1 VSFDLLGPLPAGTV
15 VLEASA
21 GTGKTYTIAAL
32 ATRYVA
38 EANIP
43 LSQLMLVTFGRAAT
57 QELRERTRQRL
68 ASAARGLN
76 DFAAARSSSDDVLR
90 HLATGSDEEVAER
103 RRRLTVALSDFDA
116 ATITTTH
123 SFCQR
128 MLDGLGI
135 AGDREPGARIVETV
149 DDVVTEVAADLYL
162 QSYAGHA
169 GPLPQLS
176 PAAAVEVA
184 REAVSDRQA
193 QLAPSDQPL
202 DTEVGQRVA
211 LATAA
216 RVEVDRRKRVAGIR
230 DFDDL
235 LVLLRDALAHPKH
248 GAESCA
254 RVRERYRVV
263 LVDEFQDTDPVQWEV
278 LRLAFA
284 GNTTLVLIGDP
295 KQAIYAFRGAEVLSY
310 LDAVRLADRHET
322 LGTNWRSDAGLLR
335 ALEHLYGGAA
345 LGHPDI
351 VVHPVAAATAGT
363 RLTMPERRAS
373 VHDHGA
379 GGGAPLRVRW
389 LDRNGSGALGKT
401 GFPVVGAL
409 RERVAA
415 DLADELVELLTSGA
429 QLAGAP
435 VQPGDVAILVRN
447 RRHVEAVRQALDA
460 AGVPSVVAG
469 STSVFETPAATE
481 WLWFLHALEQP
492 QRTGPVR
499 LAALSSLVGRTAD
512 TLDDRATTETS
523 LLLRELGRLF
533 DEAGFAAGFER
544 LAARTDLDARLL
556 SRIGGERRLTDLRHV
571 AQLLNR
577 AAVEESLGLTALVG
591 WLTERIAD
599 PAAGSA
605 ADRSRRLESDA
616 AAVHIVTVHTSKGL
630 EFPVAY
636 VPFGWDGAK
645 NPNPSSLLLHDRDGR
660 RIRDIGGKQSP
671 GYGLRKTQSELEEAG
686 EELRL
691 LYVALTRAQS
701 QVVLW
706 WAPSAGTSGSP
717 LHRLLFGRT
726 PGNVEPALRQS
737 VPADSRLGARFAEWA
752 TVDEVS
758 VQQVGPARGLR
769 WTPPT
774 DNPPALDVARFRRSI
789 DLLWRRTSYSAL
801 TAAAHESSGIG
812 NPGAGPGIRT
822 GIGSSAGASGGPDSA
837 GVGSEPEQ
845 PIMDDEPAQR
855 SMVDAVAGGPPSTM
869 NALPS
874 GPVFGTLVHEV
885 FELVDTAAAVFE
897 DELLRRCEEV
907 IALRLSSID
916 PAELAAALL
925 PVFRTPLRLAGAS
938 AEGTLPEAPTLAGIL
953 PQNRL
958 AELDFEMPL
967 AGGDRP
973 GADLLTLDQIAALLR
988 KHLPDDDPLVGY
1000 PDLLDQVEAPPLRGF
1015 LSGSIDAVLRLPGPR
1030 YVVVDY
1036 KTNRLGRGDLTALN
1050 YTRDALVEE
1059 MLHAHYPLQALLYG
1073 VALHRYLRWRQPGY
1087 DPAQHLGPI
1096 AYLFVRGMVGPQT
1109 PPGCGVFDWQP
1120 PSALIPALSDLLAGT
1135 GAPA

>member
-1 VSFDLLGPLPAGTV
+1 VSFDLLGPLPVGTV

-38 EANIP
+38 EADIP

-76 DFAAARSSSDDVLR
+76 DFAAARVSSDDVVR
-90 HLATGSDEEVAER
+90 HLATGSDEQVAER

-135 AGDREPGARIVETV
+135 AGDREPAARIVETV

-162 QSYAGHA
+162 RAYAGHA
-169 GPLPQLS
+169 GPLPRLS
-176 PAAAVEVA
+176 PVAAVEVA

-193 QLAPSDQPL
+193 LLAPSDQPL

-216 RVEVDRRKRVAGIR
+216 RVEVDRRKRVAGVR

-235 LVLLRDALAHPKH
+235 LVLLRDALAHPEH

-278 LRLAFA
+278 LRRAFA
-284 GNTTLVLIGDP
+284 GHTTLVLIGDP

-322 LGTNWRSDAGLLR
+322 LGINWRSDAALLR

-345 LGHPDI
+345 LGHPEI
-351 VVHPVAAATAGT
+351 VVHPVAAATTHAHSRLHPGT
-363 RLTMPERRAS
+363 PS
-373 VHDHGA
+373 GD
-379 GGGAPLRVRW
+379 APLRVRW
-389 LDRNGSGALGKT
+389 LDRTGSGPLGKT

-409 RERVAA
+409 RERIAA
-415 DLADELVELLTSGA
+415 DLADELVRLLTSGA
-429 QLAGAP
+429 RLDGEP
-435 VQPGDVAILVRN
+435 VQPGDVAVLVRN
-447 RRHVEAVRQALDA
+447 RRQVEAVRQALDT

-492 QRTGPVR
+492 QRTGRVR
-499 LAALSSLVGRTAD
+499 LAALGSLVGRRAE

-544 LAARTDLDARLL
+544 LAARTDLDSRLL

-577 AAVEESLGLTALVG
+577 AAVEESLGLTALIG

-599 PAAGSA
+599 PATGSA

-630 EFPVAY
+630 EFPVVH

-645 NPNPSSLLLHDRDGR
+645 NPNPSSLLLHDPEGR
-660 RIRDIGGKQSP
+660 RIRDIGGKLSP

-701 QVVLW
+701 QVVAW
-706 WAPSAGTSGSP
+706 WAPSAGTSGAP

-726 PGNVEPALRQS
+726 PGVSEPALRQS
-737 VPADSRLGARFAEWA
+737 VPADSRLGARFADWA
-752 TVDEVS
+752 SIAEVS
-758 VQQVGPARGLR
+758 VERVGPAQGLR

-774 DNPPALDVARFRRSI
+774 DNPPTLDVARFHRSI
-789 DLLWRRTSYSAL
+789 DALWRRTSYSAL
-801 TAAAHESSGIG
+801 TAAAH
-812 NPGAGPGIRT
+812 
-822 GIGSSAGASGGPDSA
+822 DSV

-845 PIMDDEPAQR
+845 PLTDDEPVEEP
-855 SMVDAVAGGPPSTM
+855 MLDVVAGGPPSTM
-869 NALPS
+869 NDLPS

-885 FELVDTAAAVFE
+885 FELVDTAAPVFE
-897 DELLRRCEEV
+897 DELRRRCEEV
-907 IALRLSSID
+907 VARRLSSID
-916 PAELAAALL
+916 PAELSAALL
-925 PVFRTPLRLAGAS
+925 PVFRTPLGLAGAP
-938 AEGTLPEAPTLAGIL
+938 GLTLASIA
-953 PQNRL
+953 PRDRL

-973 GADLLTLDQIAALLR
+973 GAEQVTLTRIATLLR
-988 KHLPDDDPLVGY
+988 KHLSADDPLAGY
-1000 PDLLDQVEAPPLRGF
+1000 PDLLDHVEAPPLRGF

-1036 KTNRLGRGDLTALN
+1036 KTNRLARGDLTALH
-1050 YTRDALVEE
+1050 YTREALAEE

-1073 VALHRYLRWRQPGY
+1073 VALHRYLSWRQPGY
-1087 DPAQHLGPI
+1087 QPELHLGPI
-1096 AYLFVRGMVGPQT
+1096 GYLFVRGMVGPQT

-1120 PSALIPALSDLLAGT
+1120 PTELIPALSELLAGK
-1135 GAPA
+1135 GSPG